1 MSNNKALRYAIALS
15 LSCLASTAIAQTAA
29 PKGQRALLTLNVQVD
44 GTAALQSRASG
55 IDVNWKTKRVFD
67 AKFEMTADAAST
79 AGQTPAAQASLQP
92 NNDMMAIQKKIEAC
106 GDNQGCQMAVAAEMM
121 QSKDVQAQ
129 IKKATAGEVR
139 YQSWRVVEKSPRNE
153 VKATYSE
160 DFHGIFL
167 TATREETKCTFVG
180 PVLAGGALS
189 AKDRETLLTGTKGI
203 TVEVDLQ
210 SKTNQLLLSLVGNMQ
225 GQGQCTESVGSKS
238 TPPASAMKSVN
249 VLPFVKKDNQ
259 GWVDGGTSTASV
271 LARGDT
277 TFDMERGPTAV
288 GSNLPD
294 KPPLK
299 VKVRWELTKL

>member
-1 MSNNKALRYAIALS
+1 MYKNKTLRCAISLS
-15 LSCLASTAIAQTAA
+15 LSCLAFAAHAQTAA

-44 GTAALQSRASG
+44 GAAEVHSRANG
-55 IDVNWKTKRVFD
+55 IDVVWKTNRTFD

-79 AGQTPAAQASLQP
+79 AGQTPAAQTSLQP
-92 NNDMMAIQKKIEAC
+92 NGDMMAIQKKIEAC

-139 YQSWRVVEKSPRNE
+139 YQSWRVVEKSNRNE
-153 VKATYSE
+153 IKASYTE
-160 DFHGIFL
+160 DFHGVFL
-167 TATREETKCTFVG
+167 TATREESKCKFVG
-180 PVLAGGALS
+180 PVLANGALS
-189 AKDRETLLTGTKGI
+189 AKDRETLLLGTQGI
-203 TVEVDLQ
+203 AVEVDLQ
-210 SKTNQLLLSLVGNMQ
+210 AKTNQLLLSLVGNLQ
-225 GQGQCTESVGSKS
+225 GQGECTESIGSKS
-238 TPPASAMKSVN
+238 TQEKATKSVSI
-249 VLPFVKKDNQ
+249 LPMAKKDNQ
-259 GWVDGGTSTASV
+259 GWVAGGISTGAV

-277 TFDMERGPTAV
+277 TFEMDRGSTAV